1 GDRLGAFDFV
11 QPVQAAQFVGAEDFT
26 LQPLGARWRQQGFDI
41 QPQSLDALGR
51 RYHGQGAPLAMGD
64 RADYP
69 LGPLRRAILTNCWYA
84 RLTTQLYQC
93 LAGADSAG
101 EKLALALGH
110 AARRRNASEG
120 ELLCMPECR
129 IELAAD
135 HAGAVEP
142 GG

>member
-1 GDRLGAFDFV
+1 
-11 QPVQAAQFVGAEDFT
+11 
-26 LQPLGARWRQQGFDI
+26 PLGTRRRQQGFDI

-51 RYHGQGAPLAMGD
+51 RYHGQGTTLAVGD
-64 RADYP
+64 RTDHP

-93 LAGADSAG
+93 LAGAASAG

-110 AARRRNASEG
+110 TARRRKPGEG
-120 ELLCMPECR
+120 ELLLVPERR
-129 IELAAD
+129 IEPAAD

-142 GG
+142 GR